1 MLFYCRLMKKQ
12 YAMKKKNFFILICT
26 LLMVTACGPSIYT
39 EKTADVDLSE
49 YETFAYLPNT
59 NADVEGISFDEG
71 NVDPTVIKTIN
82 LNLKQEGYT
91 LDRQNPD
98 LLVLVATQKETE
110 VATTTEPVYAS
121 FPYATPGVSVSPFY
135 DPFYY
140 EGFYDY
146 SNFVGYD
153 MDSYAYKEG
162 SLVVYLV
169 DRETKETVWKGV
181 AVEDIYR
188 KPTPA
193 AIEKMVN
200 ELFENFP
207 GV

>member
-1 MLFYCRLMKKQ
+1 MR
-12 YAMKKKNFFILICT
+12 KKNFLMLIFA
-26 LLMVTACGPSIYT
+26 LVVFAGCGPSIYT
-39 EKTADVDLSE
+39 EKTADVDMSN

-59 NADVEGISFDEG
+59 NADVEGIAFDDG
-71 NVDPTVIKTIN
+71 NVDPTVIKAIN
-82 LNLKQEGYT
+82 MNLRQEGYT
-91 LDRQNPD
+91 IARQDPD

-110 VATTTEPVYAS
+110 VATTTDPVYAAY
-121 FPYATPGVSVSPFY
+121 PYATPGVSVSLFY

-153 MDSYAYKEG
+153 MDTYAYKEG

-181 AVEDIYR
+181 AVEDIYNQ
-188 KPTPA
+188 PSPA

-207 GV
+207 DA